1 MKNLFNLPEKVI
13 FCSKCVYSNQ
23 RPASI
28 PEFLHKPDREGARYL
43 KMKKISNK
51 KNEYICDACVVSEMK
66 EKINWSK
73 REIELEKLLDKH
85 RSKNGDYDCVV
96 RAVVKTVFMLLTYKY
111 KYGMNPLTVTWPPII
126 YTYYGYQNFKIG

>member
-1 MKNLFNLPEKVI
+1 
-13 FCSKCVYSNQ
+13 
-23 RPASI
+23 
-28 PEFLHKPDREGARYL
+28 
-43 KMKKISNK
+43 
-51 KNEYICDACVVSEMK
+51 MK

-96 RAVVKTVFMLLTYKY
+96 PGSGGKDSVYASHLLKY

-126 YTYYGYQNFKIG
+126 YTSYGYQNFKNWLEIGGF